1 LWGVYRFKV
10 GFGGETTN
18 LLGCLDLPLKEVCAA
33 AWYRFES
40 AYHQLY

>member
-18 LLGCLDLPLKEVCAA
+18 FLGCLDLPLKEVCAA